1 MLTRPLSVSGRGP
14 RLVTLVGC
22 LVVLLGASISTG
34 LAQAPAGKLVL
45 YTSQPDRDAAQTVE
59 GFRHRAPQVEVEVFR
74 SGTTEVMNKLL
85 AEFAAGAPR
94 ADVLLIADAGSMERL
109 RTDGRLLPY
118 PRADVSQLPPGAVD
132 GERTYFGTKLI
143 TTGIVYHTSAP
154 RKPTSWKD
162 LLAPEARGQVIL
174 PSPLYSGAAAIHM
187 AALLA
192 NPALGGSYYEALA
205 KNGAVA
211 ARGNGAVATA
221 VAGGQKMY
229 GVLVDFMGLNAKAKG
244 SPVEFVFPTEGVT
257 AVTEPVAILR
267 TTRNPEAARAFVDF
281 LISAEGQALAV
292 RQGYLPAR
300 RDVAPPPG
308 FPRHDAI
315 RIMPVDIPSYLAG
328 DEANKRRFADLFGG

>member
-1 MLTRPLSVSGRGP
+1 
-14 RLVTLVGC
+14 
-22 LVVLLGASISTG
+22 
-34 LAQAPAGKLVL
+34 
-45 YTSQPDRDAAQTVE
+45 
-59 GFRHRAPQVEVEVFR
+59 
-74 SGTTEVMNKLL
+74 
-85 AEFAAGAPR
+85 
-94 ADVLLIADAGSMERL
+94 
-109 RTDGRLLPY
+109 
-118 PRADVSQLPPGAVD
+118 
-132 GERTYFGTKLI
+132 
-143 TTGIVYHTSAP
+143 
-154 RKPTSWKD
+154 
-162 LLAPEARGQVIL
+162 
-174 PSPLYSGAAAIHM
+174 M

-292 RQGYLPAR
+292 RQGYLGPRELDELLTTSRTNVGADPGEKTLPASTPDR
-300 RDVAPPPG
+300 REPIATKEAAEDHRKPTPKPKVETALALSGYCPVSLVSTKQLIRGQTEYTVAHEG
-308 FPRHDAI
+308 RLYIAAANRDRSDASLA
-315 RIMPVDIPSYLAG
+315 VVELGSLSDIAAG
-328 DEANKRRFADLFGG
+328 GPAQ

>member
-1 MLTRPLSVSGRGP
+1 V
-14 RLVTLVGC
+14 
-22 LVVLLGASISTG
+22 A
-34 LAQAPAGKLVL
+34 
-45 YTSQPDRDAAQTVE
+45 
-59 GFRHRAPQVEVEVFR
+59 
-74 SGTTEVMNKLL
+74 
-85 AEFAAGAPR
+85 
-94 ADVLLIADAGSMERL
+94 
-109 RTDGRLLPY
+109 
-118 PRADVSQLPPGAVD
+118 QLPPGAVD

-154 RKPTSWKD
+154 RKPASWKD